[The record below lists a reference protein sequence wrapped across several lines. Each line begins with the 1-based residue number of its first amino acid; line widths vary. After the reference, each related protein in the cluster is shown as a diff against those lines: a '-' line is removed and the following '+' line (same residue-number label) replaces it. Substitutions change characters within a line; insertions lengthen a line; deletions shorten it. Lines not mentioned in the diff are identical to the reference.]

1 MKKVILT
8 TAALVTVGGGAAYA
22 AIGGNSDKTT
32 TEADATTKT
41 HEEVKVADTSI
52 DDFTEAKALS
62 EVVDVDELNA
72 EVVEDNDHKRVIV
85 LKDSNGHPKAKSIF
99 IKDDSRLKVIDFDK
113 GKVFDDIIG
122 DTADDAKADDTSK
135 EKENN
140 HKAEDRADKDNDNS
154 SDEEETKKQ
163 NKQKAEDSAEKD
175 NDNSSAEE
183 ETKKE
188 SKDENSDVEGMD
200 EYKTIGEHV
209 DVDKYDAKVV
219 EDNSNKRIILLNDDH
234 SKPEYKTIYIKDKK
248 FLKIIDLNG
257 GMVYKGT
264 I

>member
-8 TAALVTVGGGAAYA
+8 TAALVLVGGGAAYA

-154 SDEEETKKQ
+154 S
-163 NKQKAEDSAEKD
+163 
-175 NDNSSAEE
+175 AEE

>member
-8 TAALVTVGGGAAYA
+8 TAALVLVGGGAAYA

-140 HKAEDRADKDNDNS
+140 HKAEDRADKDND
-154 SDEEETKKQ
+154 K
-163 NKQKAEDSAEKD
+163 
-175 NDNSSAEE
+175 SSAEE

>member
-8 TAALVTVGGGAAYA
+8 TAALVLVGGGAAYA

-122 DTADDAKADDTSK
+122 DTADGAKADDTSK

-140 HKAEDRADKDNDNS
+140 HKAEDRADKDND
-154 SDEEETKKQ
+154 K
-163 NKQKAEDSAEKD
+163 
-175 NDNSSAEE
+175 SSAEE

-188 SKDENSDVEGMD
+188 SKDENSGVEGMD

>member
-1 MKKVILT
+1 
-8 TAALVTVGGGAAYA
+8 
-22 AIGGNSDKTT
+22 T

-140 HKAEDRADKDNDNS
+140 HKSEDRADKDND
-154 SDEEETKKQ
+154 K
-163 NKQKAEDSAEKD
+163 
-175 NDNSSAEE
+175 SSAEE

-188 SKDENSDVEGMD
+188 SKDENSGVEGID
-200 EYKTIGEHV
+200 EYKKQGEHV
-209 DVDKYDAKVV
+209 DVDQYDAKVV